1 MAGFATGQT
10 LLLET
15 MYLHENSVV
24 VYCKFCFKLYIITCK
39 FSGKLISLLHTA
51 QFEHAANDIS
61 AVQLF
66 SMQSDSSLQHIK
78 QHILVCFS
86 WACCR
91 LLILSITV
99 NAAKPAFMF
108 KYCAKSFPGF
118 WISFLV
124 TAEPT
129 FLHVSGVNQ
138 ARLHSIMQQWVLPSI
153 VYAAYV

>member
-99 NAAKPAFMF
+99 NAANQPSCLNIVLRVFQA
-108 KYCAKSFPGF
+108 SE
-118 WISFLV
+118 SHFL
-124 TAEPT
+124 
-129 FLHVSGVNQ
+129 
-138 ARLHSIMQQWVLPSI
+138 
-153 VYAAYV
+153 